1 MEPGFEPIQSGSLNL
16 CAVLRLVAQSFLTL
30 CDPRD
35 CSPLGPSVHGDS
47 LGKNTGVGCHV
58 FLQGIFP
65 TQGPNPGLPH
75 CGWILY
81 CLSRQGSPR
90 ILEWVAYLFSRGT
103 SQLRNGT
110 GVSCIAG
117 KFFTS
122 WATQPLGNVNSFEVY
137 TYVKFL
143 TNLGKINCLGKLLS
157 RSSFSFHCSLPM
169 PSFLRLPKNL
179 NGQCATSF
187 HICKSFLS
195 KKTKPPLYKGHIRG
209 EDWFQ

>member
-1 MEPGFEPIQSGSLNL
+1 MDCSTP
-16 CAVLRLVAQSFLTL
+16 VSFL
-30 CDPRD
+30 
-35 CSPLGPSVHGDS
+35 HGDAP
-47 LGKNTGVGCHV
+47 GKNTELGCHPL
-58 FLQGIFP
+58 LQGIFP
-65 TQGPNPGLPH
+65 TLGFNLALP
-75 CGWILY
+75 CCRQIFY
-81 CLSRQGSPR
+81 PLSPQGSPR